1 MMQQN
6 QAPNRSSTAPPR
18 HRARRAL
25 PLAAL
30 ALALVLAASSCA
42 QVRTQEARV
51 VNRYIT
57 PQAGNGIVLVRQ
69 SSLRGDTGDL
79 GEQVV
84 IRPFIQLPA
93 EYVVGQIINYNL
105 DNDISIE
112 QVVLFKEPSVGNAV
126 QMLIIDYDR
135 QRNGYIRSWQ
145 GTTSATNTATVTVE
159 YHDITHDGQRE
170 IAVFGLNDIGQATL
184 DVFTADN
191 NSQVESVITLIPLA
205 SFFSETTVGIQIAD
219 SFVPDVLGREIST
232 IVVEQLQTADALF
245 TGSNSADTGTAR
257 QQTSRRQET
266 PGSETITDPPPPPSP
281 AGESIVQNTYQWSA
295 ARGQFASQQIIL
307 GENSTNDEIDEQF
320 RRQFFD
326 ADISECLRD
335 LDGIWVTGDGS
346 VNSENASIAVINSNE
361 RLLELHQGSRQLS
374 YVWSGEFKT
383 LRAGTPAIHL
393 TLSNYNISTLSQRA
407 FITITSPESFT
418 LTVSGASQA
427 NGSFSR
433 SRAHYSLYPPSY
445 TPNTLTLDGWFRGTS
460 PLTGED
466 VGYLFADGSR
476 VIYEENGQRREGS
489 YALSHAGEAQ
499 QLEIAWINSYH
510 QIIDTSTYQVE
521 VQEVV
526 ENQRPIRRL
535 FLYPIVLFAS
545 RADPHPDR
553 PPVEL
558 TQTINAR

>member
-1 MMQQN
+1 MMQQT
-6 QAPNRSSTAPPR
+6 QAPNRSS
-18 HRARRAL
+18 
-25 PLAAL
+25 AAVL
-30 ALALVLAASSCA
+30 VLALVLATASCNS
-42 QVRTQEARV
+42 VRVQEASV

-69 SSLRGDTGDL
+69 SSLRDDTDEL

-112 QVVLFKEPSVGNAV
+112 QVVLFKEPSIGNAV

-145 GTTSATNTATVTVE
+145 GTTTATNTATVTVE
-159 YHDITHDGQRE
+159 HHDITHDGQRE
-170 IAVFGLNDIGQATL
+170 IAVFGLNDTGHSTL
-184 DVFTADN
+184 DLFAADN
-191 NSQVESVITLIPLA
+191 NSQVESVITLNPLA
-205 SFFSETTVGIQIAD
+205 SFFSQTTVGIQVAD
-219 SFVPDVLGREIST
+219 SFVPDVPGREIST
-232 IVVEQLQTADALF
+232 IVVEQVQTADALF
-245 TGSNSADTGTAR
+245 TGNNSADADAAQ
-257 QQTSRRQET
+257 QQTTRRQET
-266 PGSETITDPPPPPSP
+266 TGSETITDPPPSSP

-295 ARGQFASQQIIL
+295 ARDQFVSQQIIL

-427 NGSFSR
+427 NGDFTR

-445 TPNTLTLDGWFRGTS
+445 IPNTLTLDGWFRGTS
-460 PLTGED
+460 PATGEEI
-466 VGYLFADGSR
+466 GYFFEGSR
-476 VIYEENGQRREGS
+476 VIYEENGQRREGN
-489 YALSHAGEAQ
+489 YAISRAGEAQ

-510 QIIDTSTYQVE
+510 QITDTSTYQIE
-521 VQEVV
+521 IQEVV